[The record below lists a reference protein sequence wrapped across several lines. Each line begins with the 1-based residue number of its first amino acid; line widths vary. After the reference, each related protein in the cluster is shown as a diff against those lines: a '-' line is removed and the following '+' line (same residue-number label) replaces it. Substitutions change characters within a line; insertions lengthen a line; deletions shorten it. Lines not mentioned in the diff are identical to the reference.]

1 MNYIKVGRIIGV
13 RGLKGEV
20 KIKLLTNMQYE
31 RFKSGNIIY
40 LNIDD
45 HYFPLE
51 VSEYKSLGNAEI
63 LRFKNHSKIEEVEKF
78 KGLDIYVDDKQ
89 EVNLDD
95 NEFLIDELIGLKVY
109 QSNKLKGVVK
119 DIISYP
125 QGDYLLIETDSSD
138 KLIPFRDEFIE
149 NQDSE
154 RISIIEMEGLL

>member
-20 KIKLLTNMQYE
+20 KIKLLTNMQEE
-31 RFKSGNIIY
+31 RFKLGNTIY

-51 VSEYKSLGNAEI
+51 ISEYKSLGNAEV
-63 LRFKNHSKIEEVEKF
+63 LRFKNHNKIEEVEKY

-89 EVNLDD
+89 EVTLDD
-95 NEFLIDELIGLKVY
+95 NEFLIEELIGLKVY

-119 DIISYP
+119 DVVSYP
-125 QGDYLLIETDSSD
+125 QGDYLLIETESSE
-138 KLIPFRDEFIE
+138 KLIPFRNEFIE
-149 NQDSE
+149 SQDSE